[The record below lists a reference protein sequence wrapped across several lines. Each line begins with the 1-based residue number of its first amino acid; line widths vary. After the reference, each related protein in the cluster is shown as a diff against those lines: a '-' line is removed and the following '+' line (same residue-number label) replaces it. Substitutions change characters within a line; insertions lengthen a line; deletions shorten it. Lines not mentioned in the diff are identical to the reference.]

1 MSKIIAIIPARYDS
15 SRLPGKVLEKIGDK
29 TMLNLVWDQVKKT
42 EMVEEVIIA
51 TDDERIMGEAEYFG
65 GQSEMTFS
73 SHRSGTDRCAQVAS
87 QFWESDIII
96 NIQADE
102 PFIDPEIIDM
112 LGKKMIE
119 DDWIEIATLCT
130 RIKDRNEVS
139 DPNTVK
145 IVKDN
150 FNKALYFSRAPIP
163 YFRDSVGSIENQY
176 RHIGIYAFR
185 NKSLQSITKLSES
198 FLEKAEKLEQLRWME
213 NGYKIHVFET
223 EYKGTGI
230 DTPVDLEKARQNQ

>member
-15 SRLPGKVLEKIGDK
+15 SRLPGKVLEKIGEK

-42 EMVEEVIIA
+42 ELIEEVIIA
-51 TDDERIMGEAEYFG
+51 TDDGRVVNEAENFG
-65 GQSEMTFS
+65 GQAEMTFS

-87 QFWESDIII
+87 QFWETDIII

-112 LGKKMIE
+112 LASRMIE
-119 DDWIEIATLCT
+119 DDWIEIGSLCT
-130 RIKDRNEVS
+130 KIKDQDEAA

-145 IVKDN
+145 IVMDKY
-150 FNKALYFSRAPIP
+150 NKALYFSRASIP
-163 YFRDSVGSIENQY
+163 YFRDNIGSVENQH

-185 NKSLQSITKLSES
+185 NKTLQSITKLSES
-198 FLEKAEKLEQLRWME
+198 FLEKAEKLEQLRWLE
-213 NGYKIHVFET
+213 NGYKIHIFET
-223 EYKGTGI
+223 EYSGTGI
-230 DTPVDLEKARQNQ
+230 DTPEDLEKARQF

>member
-1 MSKIIAIIPARYDS
+1 MSKIIAIIPARYAS
-15 SRLPGKVLEKIGDK
+15 SRLQGKVLEKIGDK

-42 EMVEEVIIA
+42 ELVEEVIIA
-51 TDDERIMGEAEYFG
+51 TDDERILREAENFG
-65 GQSEMTFS
+65 GQAEMTFS
-73 SHRSGTDRCAQVAS
+73 SHKSGTDRCAQVAS

-130 RIKDRNEVS
+130 GIKDYDEAI

-150 FNKALYFSRAPIP
+150 SNKALYFSRASIP
-163 YFRDSVGSIENQY
+163 YFRDIVGSIENQY

-198 FLEKAEKLEQLRWME
+198 FLENAEKLEQLRWLE

-223 EYKGTGI
+223 DYKGIGI
-230 DTPVDLEKARQNQ
+230 DTPKDLEKARQNQ

>member
-29 TMLNLVWDQVKKT
+29 TMLNLVWEQVKKT

-51 TDDERIMGEAEYFG
+51 TDDGRIVAESENFG
-65 GQSEMTFS
+65 GQAEMTFS

-87 QFWESDIII
+87 QFWETDIII

-112 LGKKMIE
+112 LASRMIE
-119 DDWIEIATLCT
+119 DDWIEIASLCT
-130 RIKDRNEVS
+130 KIKDQNEAT

-145 IVKDN
+145 IVMDK
-150 FNKALYFSRAPIP
+150 FNKALYFSRASIP
-163 YFRDSVGSIENQY
+163 YFRDNRGSVENQY

-185 NKSLQSITKLSES
+185 NKTLQSITKLSES
-198 FLEKAEKLEQLRWME
+198 FLEKAEKLEQLRWIE

-223 EYKGTGI
+223 DYIGIGI
-230 DTPVDLEKARQNQ
+230 DTPEDLEKARQYQ